1 VSPRRLSCVF
11 LLMAL
16 GVALS
21 GLPAQAAPPAGP
33 LVDWRF
39 SPSSPFG
46 GTRFDGEFVADQNRV
61 YFLGFRTFG
70 DVTDGSVWYLDGVPR
85 TAGTWVDSGVDM
97 PVPVSNYQVAA
108 LTDAAGQLGLYILG
122 GRDATPQAVDTVQV
136 YYPDSNTTDVI
147 ETDPWPGQTPSGCT
161 TLPAMGVTVLD
172 NKAYVLG
179 GLGFSSLGCIDENSA
194 QTWVFDPTAP
204 AGSRWT
210 AGPDLNVPRGYI
222 TSAVLGGTIYAIGG
236 DTNSAG
242 TLFPTAT
249 VEAWQ
254 PPAGGWDDAG
264 VADLP
269 VVCDESQAFGFDS
282 GAYAGQIVLGGCGQ
296 WPNAV
301 PDTHVYD
308 SAADAWSYA
317 GALNEN
323 RRNHAGALI
332 VRGSSAVMY
341 ILGGYGEATQFIDPI
356 TTAEVAGGGPLVRL
370 GKGGRAPG
378 GRGSPGLAPTTS

>member
-16 GVALS
+16 GTALS
-21 GLPAQAAPPAGP
+21 GAPALAAPPAEAPVEWKLG
-33 LVDWRF
+33 
-39 SPSSPFG
+39 PSSPFG
-46 GTRFDGEFVADQNRV
+46 GTRFDGEFVADQSRI

-85 TAGTWVDSGVDM
+85 SAGTWVDSGVDM

-136 YYPDSNTTDVI
+136 YYPASNTTDVI

-204 AGSRWT
+204 AGSMWS

-222 TSAVLGGTIYAIGG
+222 TPAVLYGKIYAIGG
-236 DTNSAG
+236 DQNSFG
-242 TLFPTAT
+242 TLIPMQT

-254 PPAGGWDDAG
+254 PPDGVWDDAG
-264 VADLP
+264 VTDLP
-269 VVCDESQAFGFDS
+269 VACDESQAFAFES
-282 GAYAGQIVLGGCGQ
+282 GVYVSNIILAGCGQ

-301 PDTHVYD
+301 PDTYLYD
-308 SAADAWSYA
+308 EAENEWTYQ

-323 RRNHAGALI
+323 RRNHAGVLI
-332 VRGSSAVMY
+332 VRGSSAVAY
-341 ILGGYGEATQFIDPI
+341 VLGGYGEASGFIDPI
-356 TTAEVAGGGPLVRL
+356 TSGEVSGFGPLARL